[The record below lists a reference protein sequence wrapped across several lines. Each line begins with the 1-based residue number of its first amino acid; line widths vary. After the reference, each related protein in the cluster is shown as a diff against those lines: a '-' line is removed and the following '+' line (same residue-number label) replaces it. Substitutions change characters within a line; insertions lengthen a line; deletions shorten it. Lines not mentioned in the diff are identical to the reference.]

1 MSVQIEHLSY
11 SSIQLFLTCPAA
23 WRFRYVEKV
32 PTMTSPA
39 LVFGSAWHDTV
50 EAYTAARALGQEA
63 DLAALWQTHWHQ
75 TLENQKAPVEWGAGT
90 PEEHFNE
97 GLRLLSAPEVTAAL
111 DEIRPKVDKESGPI
125 IEKRVELHVP
135 GVPVPV
141 IGYIDIITEDGV
153 PGDFKTS
160 ARAWNAHK
168 AAGELQPVFYLAA
181 LNQAGIP
188 TPGMKFRHY
197 VVTKTKKPQ
206 FQVLETTHKP
216 EALLFLYQM
225 IAKVW
230 KAIEAEAFPENPTTW
245 KCQPQYCEFWE
256 VCRGRFV

>member
-32 PTMTSPA
+32 QTPTSTA
-39 LVFGSAWHDTV
+39 LVFGSAWHETV
-50 EAYTAARALGQEA
+50 EAYVGARALGQEA
-63 DLAALWQTHWHQ
+63 DLLGLWQHHWQ
-75 TLENQKAPVEWGAGT
+75 ATLERQTAPVDWGAET
-90 PEEHFNE
+90 PEQHYNE
-97 GLRLLSAPEVTAAL
+97 GVRLLSNAEVTAAL
-111 DEIRPKVDKESGPI
+111 DGIVPKVEGDAPI

-141 IGYIDIITEDGV
+141 IGYIDIITADGV

-160 ARAWNAHK
+160 ARAWSADK
-168 AAGELQPVFYLAA
+168 AANELQPVYYLAA

-188 TPGMKFRHY
+188 TPGMKFRHF

-206 FQVLETTHKP
+206 FQVLETAHKP

-230 KAIEAEAFPENPTTW
+230 TAIEAEAFPENPTTW
-245 KCQPQYCEFWE
+245 KCQPRYCEFWE